1 MAESHKSKRSMR
13 SARSISLH
21 CILMNTVLISIIAL
35 MIHFALFAT
44 PFQNNDSNNNNNNM
58 NTVLFARAEEEVVI
72 DPSLTPTDETLNSNN
87 TYSFQAE
94 VKRLLDILIHSLY
107 NERDIFLRELI
118 SNASDALDKV
128 LL

>member
-13 SARSISLH
+13 SAPSISLH

-35 MIHFALFAT
+35 MINFALFAT

-72 DPSLTPTDETLNSNN
+72 DPSLTPTDETLSNN